1 MQRRVRPRLFTIL
14 LRDLPHPRLPPAHP
28 PAAHCWVQVPKPSPL
43 VVVISGPSGV
53 GKDAVIRRLQEVRPD
68 LHFVVTATSRCGPAT
83 LPLQVGARV
92 LEQRAL
98 RPHSSCKRGRSC
110 LPACAILAALCPSS
124 VHWVP
129 RVPAGRCGQASSTG
143 WTTYL
148 SVGESLRSG

>member
-14 LRDLPHPRLPPAHP
+14 LRDLPHPHLPPAHP
-28 PAAHCWVQVPKPSPL
+28 PAARHCWVQVPKPSPL

-92 LEQRAL
+92 LERRSQATFTLQAGAL
-98 RPHSSCKRGRSC
+98 V
-110 LPACAILAALCPSS
+110 PAC
-124 VHWVP
+124 
-129 RVPAGRCGQASSTG
+129 
-143 WTTYL
+143 
-148 SVGESLRSG
+148 LRHSGSPLPI